1 MIRRALEHL
10 PTFSGGR
17 QNLSCSWRRKM
28 IEPLA
33 GQTLPVLPFVVCDS
47 AGRILRSGSCPAEM
61 VLLQAGEGERFFAGN
76 ADGSTQYILGLD
88 LAPAA
93 VARPV
98 SPVTIDKTTV
108 AADGTDAVV
117 VSSIGVGQQSASPA
131 RYRAK
136 ALATAQTCT
145 SPSNRRAATRSPC
158 GAFPTSTSWPRSMQL
173 NLARFVDVAAAK
185 ALGGG

>member
-1 MIRRALEHL
+1 
-10 PTFSGGR
+10 
-17 QNLSCSWRRKM
+17 M

-33 GQTLPVLPFVVCDS
+33 GQTLPALPFVVCDS

-61 VLLQAGEGERFFAGN
+61 VLLQAGEGERAFAGN

-117 VSSIGVGQQSASPA
+117 VSSIGVGAAISIAGPVPSEGTGDGTDLHITFEQAG
-131 RYRAK
+131 RYTITVRRFPD
-136 ALATAQTCT
+136 LDFVATV
-145 SPSNRRAATRSPC
+145 NAA
-158 GAFPTSTSWPRSMQL
+158 
-173 NLARFVDVAAAK
+173 
-185 ALGGG
+185 